1 MAKPLKPV
9 VGPNRLPGRYK
20 RQLEAAGI
28 SQRDIARESWRWH
41 ENRYSGEK
49 DGHAVADSFV
59 QRVLKGWW
67 PCPAWLRRQ
76 LDAML
81 EEARRQPAK

>member
-1 MAKPLKPV
+1 MAGPVKPMVL
-9 VGPNRLPGRYK
+9 PNRLPASYK
-20 RQLEAAGI
+20 QRLHDAGI
-28 SQRDIARESWRWH
+28 SEGRIGAESWRWH
-41 ENRYSGEK
+41 EDRYSGKK
-49 DGHAVADSFV
+49 DGCAVADSFV
-59 QRVLKGWW
+59 HRVLKGRQ